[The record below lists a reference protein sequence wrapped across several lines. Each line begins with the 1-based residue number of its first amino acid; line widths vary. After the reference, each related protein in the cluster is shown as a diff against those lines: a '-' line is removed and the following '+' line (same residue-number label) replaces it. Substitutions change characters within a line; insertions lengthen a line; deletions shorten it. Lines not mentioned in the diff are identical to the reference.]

1 MKKVNGILQ
10 VQEYL
15 VGVLVCLHTCIK
27 QEFPAS
33 FCASPCCSHYFNT
46 IEEAKEAPAVKSDI
60 LPRYH
65 HQYYQPA
72 IWKSKHTCCTFHNV
86 LHMCA
91 LLHNL
96 YKSDPI
102 LQYSPTTALPCN
114 MLQPQPHP
122 AVFSNHSTTLQYAP
136 TTAPPCSI
144 LQPQHHPA
152 ICSNH
157 STTLQYA
164 PTTAPP
170 CSILQPQPHP
180 AVFSNHSTTL
190 QYAPTT
196 ALPWSILQ
204 PQPHP
209 AVFSNHSPTLQYSP
223 TTAPPCNML
232 QPQPYPGV
240 FSNHSPSIDVRESA
254 IGAALLQASEGQ
266 CLQPIAY

>member
-1 MKKVNGILQ
+1 MLGLSYSSWSSLLLDLLIHEHGECGVITAVEGGGSSHLTSRYSGYEESKWYTPGVYHLLQ
-10 VQEYL
+10 VQEYF

-46 IEEAKEAPAVKSDI
+46 IEEAKEAPAVKSAI

-122 AVFSNHSTTLQYAP
+122 AVFSNHS
-136 TTAPPCSI
+136 
-144 LQPQHHPA
+144 
-152 ICSNH
+152 
-157 STTLQYA
+157 
-164 PTTAPP
+164 
-170 CSILQPQPHP
+170 
-180 AVFSNHSTTL
+180 
-190 QYAPTT
+190 
-196 ALPWSILQ
+196 
-204 PQPHP
+204 
-209 AVFSNHSPTLQYSP
+209 PTLQYSP
-223 TTAPPCNML
+223 TTALPWS
-232 QPQPYPGV
+232 Y
-240 FSNHSPSIDVRESA
+240 SPTTALPWSYSPTTAPASTSESR
-254 IGAALLQASEGQ
+254 QSGQ
-266 CLQPIAY
+266 RYYKRLKGSVCSL